1 MRLTKIVDNMIPLL
15 LLSRM
20 AVSQYLSNKHDGHT
34 CQECD
39 AIKLCTLHQFLQ
51 KENMKTSLFPS
62 LSTKMCLALVVASFG
77 GAAYAQ
83 APAAPAANPAPTG
96 MAPIV
101 KAEPAVVPAAPAPVA
116 APASAAKT
124 SGDHQLAGK
133 AAYYSNR
140 FNGRKTASGQR
151 FNNAAMTTAHNT
163 LPFGTRVKVTNTK
176 NNKSVVVR
184 VNDRGPST
192 PGRVFDLT
200 RAAAKKLGYVRAG
213 LADVKAE
220 VVAQPAMKSAK
231 KKAKAMVKG

>member
-1 MRLTKIVDNMIPLL
+1 
-15 LLSRM
+15 
-20 AVSQYLSNKHDGHT
+20 
-34 CQECD
+34 
-39 AIKLCTLHQFLQ
+39 
-51 KENMKTSLFPS
+51 MKTAFISSVKTNLVCAGIFVSLTS
-62 LSTKMCLALVVASFG
+62 
-77 GAAYAQ
+77 AAFAQ
-83 APAAPAANPAPTG
+83 TPAAPAANLAPTG

-101 KAEPAVVPAAPAPVA
+101 KAEPASTPAPVA
-116 APASAAKT
+116 VSAGAIKT
-124 SGDHQLAGK
+124 SGDPQLEGK

-220 VVAQPAMKSAK
+220 VVAQPVIKSGK
-231 KKAKAMVKG
+231 KKANA

>member
-1 MRLTKIVDNMIPLL
+1 MN
-15 LLSRM
+15 
-20 AVSQYLSNKHDGHT
+20 
-34 CQECD
+34 
-39 AIKLCTLHQFLQ
+39 
-51 KENMKTSLFPS
+51 TSS
-62 LSTKMCLALVVASFG
+62 LRSPANKMCVAFAFASLV

-83 APAAPAANPAPTG
+83 APATPAASPVPTG

-101 KAEPAVVPAAPAPVA
+101 KAEPAPTPAPTP
-116 APASAAKT
+116 PASVTKNT
-124 SGDHQLAGK
+124 SDYQLEGK

-220 VVAQPAMKSAK
+220 VVTQAAMKSGK
-231 KKAKAMVKG
+231 KKSRVQG

>member
-1 MRLTKIVDNMIPLL
+1 
-15 LLSRM
+15 
-20 AVSQYLSNKHDGHT
+20 
-34 CQECD
+34 
-39 AIKLCTLHQFLQ
+39 
-51 KENMKTSLFPS
+51 MKTSLISS
-62 LSTKMCLALVVASFG
+62 LATSMHMYMCVALVGASFV

-83 APAAPAANPAPTG
+83 TPAGAAAAPAPTG

-101 KAEPAVVPAAPAPVA
+101 KAVPAPVA
-116 APASAAKT
+116 APTSVAKT
-124 SGDHQLAGK
+124 SGEHQLEGK
-133 AAYYSNR
+133 AAYYSDR

-151 FNNAAMTTAHNT
+151 FSNAAMTAAHNT

-192 PGRVFDLT
+192 PGSVFDLT

-220 VVAQPAMKSAK
+220 VVAQPAMKSGN
-231 KKAKAMVKG
+231 KKAAIQG

>member
-1 MRLTKIVDNMIPLL
+1 MKMSLISLL
-15 LLSRM
+15 
-20 AVSQYLSNKHDGHT
+20 A
-34 CQECD
+34 
-39 AIKLCTLHQFLQ
+39 
-51 KENMKTSLFPS
+51 
-62 LSTKMCLALVVASFG
+62 TKMSFALFIASLG

-101 KAEPAVVPAAPAPVA
+101 KAEPAPAPVA
-116 APASAAKT
+116 APASVAKT
-124 SGDHQLAGK
+124 SGDHQLEGK

-200 RAAAKKLGYVRAG
+200 RAAAGKLGYVRAG

-220 VVAQPAMKSAK
+220 VVAQPAMKSGK
-231 KKAKAMVKG
+231 KKAKTQS